1 MKAILRRYGLPAL
14 IIAALYAGNRLLFIP
29 HTAGMLHRL
38 LAWHF
43 ADFLA
48 GGLMLCVLDCALE
61 LSGRQPVPVCCFC
74 FRIFPPLRRLLG
86 AGHAPVP
93 RPLYRGLA
101 GRGRCVSGRA
111 DHAWHTET
119 NEIKQRTAA
128 AMRLLYFNNFFR
140 SFQSGR
146 YCSSRA

>member
-61 LSGRQPVPVCCFC
+61 LSGRQP
-74 FRIFPPLRRLLG
+74 G
-86 AGHAPVP
+86 AGV
-93 RPLYRGLA
+93 
-101 GRGRCVSGRA
+101 
-111 DHAWHTET
+111 
-119 NEIKQRTAA
+119 
-128 AMRLLYFNNFFR
+128 LLLL
-140 SFQSGR
+140 
-146 YCSSRA
+146 

>member
-48 GGLMLCVLDCALE
+48 GGLMLCILNAALE
-61 LSGRQPVPVCCFC
+61 LSGRRPV
-74 FRIFPPLRRLLG
+74 RRAASALGFSLLCG
-86 AGHAPVP
+86 GFWELVT
-93 RPLYRGLA
+93 PLYLARSTGDWRDVAAVCLGGLA
-101 GRGRCVSGRA
+101 MQA
-111 DHAWHTET
+111 LL
-119 NEIKQRTAA
+119 KRTK
-128 AMRLLYFNNFFR
+128 
-140 SFQSGR
+140 
-146 YCSSRA
+146 